1 MISLNVGLVE
11 KNENGL
17 LWNQTP
23 DNRFQ
28 VKVDPLKGVD
38 PMNDDALDLFL
49 SSVRDSPRLVKQN
62 FFLIYLFFLI
72 QKIFLYSTRLE
83 MKQFLEI

>member
-1 MISLNVGLVE
+1 MLDWSR

-49 SSVRDSPRLVKQN
+49 SSVRDSPRLVKQK
-62 FFLIYLFFLI
+62 FL
-72 QKIFLYSTRLE
+72 S
-83 MKQFLEI
+83 